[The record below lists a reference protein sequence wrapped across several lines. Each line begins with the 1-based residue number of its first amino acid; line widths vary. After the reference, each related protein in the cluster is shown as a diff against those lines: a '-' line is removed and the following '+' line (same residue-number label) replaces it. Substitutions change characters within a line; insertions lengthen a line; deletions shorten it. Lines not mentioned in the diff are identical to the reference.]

1 MQISYS
7 AISYFILFDIIIND
21 IAFLIS
27 DSLLLVYRYATGF
40 HILIL
45 YPTNL
50 LNSFIS
56 SNSFLVESL
65 GFSVYSIM
73 SSANSGNFAS
83 SFPIWMPFLFS
94 LSLLGLI
101 AMARSSNT
109 MLKKS
114 GNSGYFCLVPDLR
127 GKAFS
132 FSQLSIMLPVG
143 LSYMAYIRLRY
154 VPFILTFWSVLIING
169 C

>member
-1 MQISYS
+1 MHP
-7 AISYFILFDIIIND
+7 
-21 IAFLIS
+21 
-27 DSLLLVYRYATGF
+27 AT
-40 HILIL
+40 
-45 YPTNL
+45 L
-50 LNSFIS
+50 LNSL
-56 SNSFLVESL
+56 NSVVFGGVFRVFLYIVL
-65 GFSVYSIM
+65 CHLQTV
-73 SSANSGNFAS
+73 AVLLL
-83 SFPIWMPFLFS
+83 PFLFGCLFFFFS

-132 FSQLSIMLPVG
+132 FSQSSIMLLVG

>member
-83 SFPIWMPFLFS
+83 SFPIWMPFIFFIFFNFYLFIFFGCLFFS
-94 LSLLGLI
+94 LSL
-101 AMARSSNT
+101 
-109 MLKKS
+109 
-114 GNSGYFCLVPDLR
+114 CLV
-127 GKAFS
+127 
-132 FSQLSIMLPVG
+132 
-143 LSYMAYIRLRY
+143 
-154 VPFILTFWSVLIING
+154 
-169 C
+169 